1 MKKVIPKFRHEGE
14 KARFWGTYSPLD
26 YPDKF
31 SEVKEPFGFAPSLLK
46 KHTHFG
52 THKGKGRFP
61 DDKILIF
68 KAGLNFALWT

>member
-31 SEVKEPFGFAPSLLK
+31 SEVKEPFGFTPIKLYVAKSLGISNL
-46 KHTHFG
+46 
-52 THKGKGRFP
+52 P
-61 DDKILIF
+61 VEVMVS
-68 KAGLNFALWT
+68 